1 VLCGAAIGAIFAALV
16 IGIRADQIIAGMA
29 ISMLALGATGTLY
42 RALYGVEGASLSIAT
57 LHAAPLGPLATIPVI
72 GSALFAQ
79 PITTYALYV
88 LVPLTWW
95 WMYRTHAGLALRACG
110 EEPEAAR
117 IAGVRVRVVQTGALV
132 FAGALGGAGGSVLVL
147 AQAGTFAE
155 GMSAGRGF
163 VAIAIVVLGKWH
175 PLSVAA
181 AAMLF
186 GAAGALQTLFQSLG
200 STLPS
205 QLFLALPYALALL
218 ALAGVGSA
226 SRAPAK
232 LGSTSP

>member
-1 VLCGAAIGAIFAALV
+1 
-16 IGIRADQIIAGMA
+16 
-29 ISMLALGATGTLY
+29 
-42 RALYGVEGASLSIAT
+42 
-57 LHAAPLGPLATIPVI
+57 
-72 GSALFAQ
+72 
-79 PITTYALYV
+79 
-88 LVPLTWW
+88 
-95 WMYRTHAGLALRACG
+95 
-110 EEPEAAR
+110 
-117 IAGVRVRVVQTGALV
+117 
-132 FAGALGGAGGSVLVL
+132 VL

-186 GAAGALQTLFQSLG
+186 GAAGALQTLCQSWG
-200 STLPS
+200 SSLPS